1 MKRSLEMFHLSLFV
15 LVIEQAN
22 LKVNFKVDCDSISV
36 RQCVS
41 FETEVLRDRYV
52 ANLTAAALAIGT
64 QNSFI
69 LSVVHRTA
77 WGS

>member
-1 MKRSLEMFHLSLFV
+1 MIPFQCDSVFHL
-15 LVIEQAN
+15 
-22 LKVNFKVDCDSISV
+22 K
-36 RQCVS
+36 
-41 FETEVLRDRYV
+41 LRCCRIGDV

>member
-1 MKRSLEMFHLSLFV
+1 MKRSLELFHLSLFV

-41 FETEVLRDRYV
+41 FETEVL
-52 ANLTAAALAIGT
+52 
-64 QNSFI
+64 
-69 LSVVHRTA
+69 
-77 WGS
+77 